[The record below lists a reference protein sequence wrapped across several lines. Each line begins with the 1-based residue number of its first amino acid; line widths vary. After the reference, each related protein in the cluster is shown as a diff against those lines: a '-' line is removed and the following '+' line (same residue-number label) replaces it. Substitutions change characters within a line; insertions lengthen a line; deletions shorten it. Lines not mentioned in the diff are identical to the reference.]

1 MLRSGISTA
10 CVLSRR
16 AGQIS
21 VDLPHSLGLMRW
33 SARSSSR
40 KRYTSQETAPRI
52 ARIFALLRITREGK
66 IRCMKRA
73 RSSVLARYVSLPS
86 LLVASTFLS
95 LTAIADSN
103 EEYAA
108 LARLIHEIE
117 ALEPVIATAES
128 QASPDARI
136 RFRYDWLRQDLE
148 RIRAGVQEHI
158 DAPRNEPR
166 KVPPLRGDYRQ

>member
-1 MLRSGISTA
+1 
-10 CVLSRR
+10 
-16 AGQIS
+16 
-21 VDLPHSLGLMRW
+21 
-33 SARSSSR
+33 
-40 KRYTSQETAPRI
+40 
-52 ARIFALLRITREGK
+52 
-66 IRCMKRA
+66 MKRA